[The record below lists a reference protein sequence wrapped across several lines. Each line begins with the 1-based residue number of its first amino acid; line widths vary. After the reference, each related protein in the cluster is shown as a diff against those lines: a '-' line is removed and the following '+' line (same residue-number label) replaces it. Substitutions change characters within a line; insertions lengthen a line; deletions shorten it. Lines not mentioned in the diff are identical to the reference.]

1 MKIKANAKINL
12 GLYITGL
19 DSKNYHLLDATMIP
33 ISLYDEIDIDI
44 SNKDEDY
51 IYIENMDI
59 PKENT
64 ISKAINVLRE
74 YYKFDKYFNV
84 NVNKGIPSGA
94 GLGGGSSDAAF
105 VMKAIME
112 LLNLDFDINIL
123 KELALKVGADVPFFL
138 INKPCRMEG
147 IGEIL
152 TPFKLKRAYSFL
164 LIKPLFGINTIEAY
178 RKYDELNEYK
188 KSNIDELI
196 VLLQEGKEL
205 INVHNDLWKC
215 ARLLQPEL
223 IDLENKI
230 REFNPK
236 VITMSG
242 SGSTLVVYDKEE
254 KLKYIQNKLRE
265 EKNIELCKIV
275 NTLSK
280 V

>member
-12 GLYITGL
+12 GLYITGV
-19 DSKNYHLLDATMIP
+19 DNKNYHLLDATMLP
-33 ISLYDEIDIDI
+33 ISLYDEIEIAV
-44 SNKDEDY
+44 SNKKEDY
-51 IYIENMDI
+51 IFIENMDI
-59 PKENT
+59 LKDNT
-64 ISKAINVLRE
+64 ISKAIKVLRE
-74 YYKFDKYFNV
+74 YYKFDKYFIV
-84 NVNKGIPSGA
+84 KVNKGIPSGA

-105 VMKAIME
+105 IMKAIIE
-112 LLNLDFDINIL
+112 LLNLNFDINIL
-123 KELALKVGADVPFFL
+123 KELALKIGADVPFFL
-138 INKPCRMEG
+138 INEPCRMQG
-147 IGEIL
+147 IGEVL
-152 TPFKLKRAYSFL
+152 TPFKLKRAYSLL

-188 KSNIDELI
+188 KSNIDDLI

-230 REFNPK
+230 KDFNPK
-236 VITMSG
+236 VLTMSG
-242 SGSTLVVYDKEE
+242 SGSTLIIYDEAE
-254 KLKYIQNKLRE
+254 KLKYIQDRISK

-275 NTLSK
+275 NTLGK